1 MGKSIIHQKVQATHA
16 HTHAHT
22 TTTITTINNKQAKK
36 ETELLAAIQGLRR
49 REEQN
54 PAEAQARVRRLIG
67 ELEAAK
73 GIPRPARAPQVNG
86 KWRLLYTSSD
96 GTASPIQ
103 RGFVGS
109 SAVTVYQLIDLEAA
123 SSPEPTV
130 TNLVDFGK

>member
-1 MGKSIIHQKVQATHA
+1 M
-16 HTHAHT
+16 
-22 TTTITTINNKQAKK
+22 
-36 ETELLAAIQGLRR
+36 AAIQGLQR

-54 PAEAQARVRRLIG
+54 PAEAQARVKALIG

-109 SAVTVYQLIDLEAA
+109 SAVSVYQLIDLASPEA
-123 SSPEPTV
+123 EPTV
-130 TNLVDFGK
+130 TNLVDFGRCVCVCVCRQPVSQSVSGVDDGW